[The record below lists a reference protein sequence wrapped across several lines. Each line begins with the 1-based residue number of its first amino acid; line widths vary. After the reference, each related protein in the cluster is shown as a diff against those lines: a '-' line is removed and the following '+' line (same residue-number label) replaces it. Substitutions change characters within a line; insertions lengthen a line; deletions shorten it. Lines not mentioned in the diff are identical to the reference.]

1 MVYIIIYIKKVKDL
15 YSYYTDFMDTLKGYV
30 CYFTFNNDKCWSYA
44 IELEKSENMGVGRA
58 YARPTPIF
66 SVVPLALVV
75 QRLLYKF
82 SGRSIENQDRAL

>member
-1 MVYIIIYIKKVKDL
+1 M
-15 YSYYTDFMDTLKGYV
+15 YSYCIDFMDTLKGYV
-30 CYFTFNNDKCWSYA
+30 CYFTFNNDKCYSYV
-44 IELEKSENMGVGRA
+44 IELEKPENMSVERT
-58 YARPTPIF
+58 YARPTHIF

>member
-1 MVYIIIYIKKVKDL
+1 MFAISLLTVIKC
-15 YSYYTDFMDTLKGYV
+15 M
-30 CYFTFNNDKCWSYA
+30 SYA
-44 IELEKSENMGVGRA
+44 VEREKPENMGVGRA
-58 YARPTPIF
+58 YTHPTPIF